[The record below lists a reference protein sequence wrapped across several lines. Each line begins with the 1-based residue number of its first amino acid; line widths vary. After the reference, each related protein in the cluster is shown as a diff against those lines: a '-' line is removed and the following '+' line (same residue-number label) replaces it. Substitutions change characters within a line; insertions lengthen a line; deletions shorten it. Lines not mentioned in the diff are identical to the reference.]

1 MTQSFQI
8 SVIKFIFLFLVI
20 ISPCKLFSATL
31 NLPYYGD
38 DTLSFIIPEKPLFT
52 SNEVLD
58 LKIYFNDLKKLRK
71 DVSGKH
77 ENHYAVLTFHDKD
90 GFEHL
95 FDLKI
100 TTRGNFR
107 QSPAN
112 CNFPPL
118 RLNFVRSQ
126 LNNTLFEGQNK
137 LKLVTHC
144 NSNQKEFEQY
154 VLQEYLAYR
163 LYNILTDKS
172 LRVRLTKIS
181 YIDNLQK
188 SKPLQKYGF
197 LIEDSDD
204 MAGRNGYREV
214 KLNNIP
220 LDYTDYFY
228 QNLLSVFQYMI
239 GNTDWSVLYTHNI
252 KLIMEKPDS
261 RPIPIPYDFDW
272 CGMVNP
278 IYAVPSYKLGIKS
291 VEERI
296 YRGYERPMEDFKIV
310 FDYIESKKEEIYS
323 LYTNSLLSDQQK
335 ARSIKYLD
343 EFFQVISDDELIM
356 KEFIE
361 VSRKFRDNPVYGK

>member
-1 MTQSFQI
+1 MKKSIHI
-8 SVIKFIFLFLVI
+8 SVFKLFIFLLVI
-20 ISPCKLFSATL
+20 ISPGKLFSATL
-31 NLPYYGD
+31 NLPKTGD
-38 DTLSFIIPEKPLFT
+38 DTLSYLIPEKPLFA

-58 LKIYFNDLKKLRK
+58 IKIYFNDLRKLRK
-71 DVSGKH
+71 DVTDKH
-77 ENHYAVLTFHDKD
+77 ENHYAVLTYHDTD

-107 QSPAN
+107 RSPAN

-144 NSNQKEFEQY
+144 NSNQKEYEQY
-154 VLQEYLAYR
+154 VLQEYLSYR
-163 LYNILTDKS
+163 LYNILTEKS
-172 LRVRLTKIS
+172 LRVRLARIS
-181 YIDNLQK
+181 YIDKMQK
-188 SKPLQKYGF
+188 SKPLEKYGF

-220 LDYTDYFY
+220 LDYTNHYY
-228 QNLLSVFQYMI
+228 QTLLSVFQYMI
-239 GNTDWSVLYTHNI
+239 GNTDWSTLYTHNI
-252 KLIMEKPDS
+252 KLIMDKPDS
-261 RPIPIPYDFDW
+261 RPIPVPYDFDW

-278 IYAVPSYKLGIKS
+278 IYAVPSYKLGIKT

-296 YRGYERPMEDFKIV
+296 YRGYERSMADFKEV

-323 LYTNSLLSDQQK
+323 LYTNSLLSDPQK
-335 ARSIKYLD
+335 ERSIKYLD
-343 EFFQVISDDELIM
+343 EFFQIISDDNLITQ
-356 KEFIE
+356 EFIDA
-361 VSRKFRDNPVYGK
+361 SRKFEDNPVYGK